1 MLGRKMK
8 APIRGGPTEFDV
20 RRQRAL
26 DLVEAEPTVGDL
38 LEFLAVVLGYQ
49 QGRASNSRVQEAVAR
64 LTSSFDLDSVA
75 DVIAQEH
82 EMALA
87 TLAPFVP
94 FATIEAAQGFF
105 LSVAEAPIVEGA
117 AAKATLPST
126 ERWQES
132 SCPICGALPKVSV
145 IAEESG
151 EFMRGAARYLIC
163 SRCATAWGF
172 ARATCPNC
180 RQHHPDRLGVFVNER
195 WPWARVD
202 SCDACKSYIKTF
214 DLRQP
219 GSNEI
224 VPLVDDVATL
234 SLDLWAVERGFHPL
248 GPVLTLDPMP

>member
-1 MLGRKMK
+1 MR
-8 APIRGGPTEFDV
+8 APIRGGPTEFDA

-26 DLVEAEPTVGDL
+26 DLVEAEPTVSDL

-49 QGRASNSRVQEAVAR
+49 QGRAGDSRVREAVER

-75 DVIAQEH
+75 DVIAQEQ
-82 EMALA
+82 ELALA
-87 TLAPFVP
+87 TLAPFLP
-94 FATIEAAQGFF
+94 FATTEAAKDFF
-105 LSVAEAPIVEGA
+105 WSVAEAPIAEGA
-117 AAKATLPST
+117 AAQATVPST
-126 ERWQES
+126 ERWQEPT
-132 SCPICGALPKVSV
+132 CPTCGALPKVSV

-151 EFMRGAARYLIC
+151 EFMRGAARYLVC

-202 SCDACKSYIKTF
+202 SCDACMSYIKTF
-214 DLRQP
+214 DLRQS
-219 GSNEI
+219 GSKEV

-234 SLDLWAVERGFHPL
+234 PLDMWAVERGFHAVGPL
-248 GPVLTLDPMP
+248 PSLDAMPS